1 MAEAYF
7 VAVFFATVLDEI
19 FFAANFFAAVFFTA
33 TLVAAFLPA
42 VFLLAIF
49 LVATFF
55 AAVFFAADFFAAGAF
70 TAVFFAVV
78 LVAPVFF
85 AAVFLVA
92 KVVPLVD
99 KFLLPVPFVPAVFL
113 ETGPPPRTAT
123 PVPAVE
129 PEDFFPIDFFVED
142 FVAVGAAALDPASE
156 LFSELLLADFF
167 AAGGTGTAVFLPDFF
182 GAVFVEERAEG
193 SSDARFFAARR
204 EPFSEAPTLCV
215 ASSSVGN
222 SES

>member
-1 MAEAYF
+1 MA
-7 VAVFFATVLDEI
+7 V
-19 FFAANFFAAVFFTA
+19 
-33 TLVAAFLPA
+33 
-42 VFLLAIF
+42 F

-55 AAVFFAADFFAAGAF
+55 TAIFFAADFFAAGAF

-78 LVAPVFF
+78 FFAPVFF

-113 ETGPPPRTAT
+113 DTGPPLRTAI

-129 PEDFFPIDFFVED
+129 PEDFLPADFFVED
-142 FVAVGAAALDPASE
+142 FAAVGAADLDPASKP
-156 LFSELLLADFF
+156 FSELLLADFF

-182 GAVFVEERAEG
+182 GAVFVEGRAGG
-193 SSDARFFAARR
+193 SSDARFLAARR
-204 EPFSEAPTLCV
+204 EPFNEAPTLCV
-215 ASSSVGN
+215 ASSGVGS